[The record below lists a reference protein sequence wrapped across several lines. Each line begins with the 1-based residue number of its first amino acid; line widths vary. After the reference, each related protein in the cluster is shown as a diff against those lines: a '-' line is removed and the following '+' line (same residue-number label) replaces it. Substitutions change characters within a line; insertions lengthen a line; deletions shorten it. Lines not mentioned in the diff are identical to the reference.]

1 MNDVIGGIYV
11 FKILLGQYM
20 AVQHCTGNVSGM
32 IWELDVESFRTSCK
46 KKWDSIE
53 ILMDVLSR
61 LPDIMLENDRQCQ
74 HHWQV
79 SKLNRQKERGYIVG
93 YLGLENISKISI
105 ASLEIFSIAICEFV
119 SKNIKQKC
127 HVLHSLVQF
136 EMISIKEKKYFL
148 SYKKSFCT

>member
-32 IWELDVESFRTSCK
+32 IWELDVESFRTSCR

-53 ILMDVLSR
+53 ILMDALNRV
-61 LPDIMLENDRQCQ
+61 PGIMLEDDRQCQ

-79 SKLNRQKERGYIVG
+79 SKLNKKMERGYIVG
-93 YLGLENISKISI
+93 NLGMEDRSKIST
-105 ASLEIFSIAICEFV
+105 ASLEIFSIAICE
-119 SKNIKQKC
+119 
-127 HVLHSLVQF
+127 
-136 EMISIKEKKYFL
+136 
-148 SYKKSFCT
+148 

>member
-1 MNDVIGGIYV
+1 
-11 FKILLGQYM
+11 M
-20 AVQHCTGNVSGM
+20 AVQDCTRNVSGM
-32 IWELDVESFRTSCK
+32 IWELDVENFKTSCR

-79 SKLNRQKERGYIVG
+79 SKLNRKKERGYIVG

-105 ASLEIFSIAICEFV
+105 ASLEIFSIAI
-119 SKNIKQKC
+119 
-127 HVLHSLVQF
+127 
-136 EMISIKEKKYFL
+136 
-148 SYKKSFCT
+148 